1 MVCLDP
7 WDLMM
12 EIVMIPFFRRGNLEK
27 RLEHIWKD
35 YKRY

>member
-7 WDLMM
+7 WDLMV
-12 EIVMIPFFRRGNLEK
+12 EIVMILFFRRGNLEK